1 MVSVNCHP
9 DPNVESRLPILQSLS
24 IYVPRD
30 ERFSHIKF
38 SDLLAFAL
46 KSVAHFLIPAAEG
59 QFDSTPGEFD
69 NFQEILKIY
78 EGGFKLQ
85 KNQFIESIMEDI
97 SSEMLRE
104 LLRTDSDGF
113 LKFPVPQVIKG
124 NSFISVMM
132 TTMDC
137 LCNYAFLTLL
147 FIGQAEDKSAWRTDE
162 EFARE
167 MLAGVDP
174 IVICCLKVCPHFFA

>member
-1 MVSVNCHP
+1 MLVILAVVDSPVVFVNCHP

-38 SDLLAFAL
+38 SDLLAFAV

-69 NFQEILKIY
+69 NFQEILKVY
-78 EGGFKLQ
+78 EGGIKLQ
-85 KNQFIESIMEDI
+85 KNQFIESVME
-97 SSEMLRE
+97 SVPSEMLRE

-113 LKFPVPQVIKG
+113 LKFPKPQVIKG
-124 NSFISVMM
+124 KSIISIMTTTLDYKFSFI
-132 TTMDC
+132 TMQ
-137 LCNYAFLTLL
+137 LCFPYF
-147 FIGQAEDKSAWRTDE
+147 SAHWSSR
-162 EFARE
+162 R
-167 MLAGVDP
+167 
-174 IVICCLKVCPHFFA
+174 